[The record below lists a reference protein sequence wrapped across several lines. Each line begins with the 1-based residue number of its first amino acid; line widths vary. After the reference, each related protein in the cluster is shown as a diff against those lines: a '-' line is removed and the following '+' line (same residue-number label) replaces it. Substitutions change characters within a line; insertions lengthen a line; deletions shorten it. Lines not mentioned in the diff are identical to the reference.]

1 MRAAMPNKKHPDA
14 VTTEY
19 VEAYRM
25 GVFIRTP
32 LEKVAFFQAEHKAV
46 VAHTKANGCFI
57 LDIPL
62 HQIETTLKDKVT
74 RVHRSYLVPNDM
86 LPGLSHWRDGNTT
99 WAFGIVTSV
108 QHAGRIG
115 LCPHKIPISRRLTN
129 KVKAK
134 LRDKPWQT

>member
-1 MRAAMPNKKHPDA
+1 MSRHPDA

-46 VAHTKANGCFI
+46 VAHTKANGAFI

-99 WAFGIVTSV
+99 WAFEIVTSV

>member
-1 MRAAMPNKKHPDA
+1 MPNAKHPDA

-19 VEAYRM
+19 IEAYRM

-46 VAHTKANGCFI
+46 VAHTKANGAFI

-74 RVHRSYLVPNDM
+74 RVHRSYLVPNDV
-86 LPGLSHWRDGNTT
+86 LPGLSHWRHGNTT
-99 WAFGIVTSV
+99 WVFEIVTSV
-108 QHAGRIG
+108 QHGGRVG
-115 LCPHKIPISRRLTN
+115 LCPHTIPISRRLTR
-129 KVKAK
+129 KVKLK